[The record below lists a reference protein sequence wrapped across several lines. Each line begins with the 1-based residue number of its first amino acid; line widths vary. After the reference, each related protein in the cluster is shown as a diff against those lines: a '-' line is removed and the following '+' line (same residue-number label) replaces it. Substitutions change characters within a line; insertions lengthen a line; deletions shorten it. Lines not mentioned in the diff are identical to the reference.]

1 MVYFNRIFF
10 EDIRNCVRLALYFT
24 LTRDRNRFRRQFRR
38 KCGGQFTRPFRRK
51 FPSGAAFFRRFP
63 GYAVPGKP
71 RITVC
76 LIVPCCQIFCRSQS
90 NRALKSPSSIS
101 RSNVLRCWTTG
112 FGCRRFHWKKAVRSL
127 QGFPAKNCS
136 PEKSFLPGCCFPTR
150 FPHHFPTRCCSRR
163 NFLSIYPSC
172 RLTFH

>member
-1 MVYFNRIFF
+1 MVYFNRIFV

-63 GYAVPGKP
+63 GYTVPGKP

-76 LIVPCCQIFCRSQS
+76 LIVPCCQIFCRVVCRDCRSFFIVGRLVLGVAVFTGRRLFALC
-90 NRALKSPSSIS
+90 RAFLQ
-101 RSNVLRCWTTG
+101 RTALLRRA
-112 FGCRRFHWKKAVRSL
+112 FFRAAAFRRA
-127 QGFPAKNCS
+127 FPIT
-136 PEKSFLPGCCFPTR
+136 F
-150 FPHHFPTRCCSRR
+150 RR
-163 NFLSIYPSC
+163 AAALGG
-172 RLTFH
+172 TFCQYILHVV

>member
-1 MVYFNRIFF
+1 MAVQKEVWRAVHSAIPKAIPIRSCFLPKIPWIHCPWQTTHNRLPHRPLLP
-10 EDIRNCVRLALYFT
+10 DILPRRLQGLPQ
-24 LTRDRNRFRRQFRR
+24 L
-38 KCGGQFTRPFRRK
+38 
-51 FPSGAAFFRRFP
+51 
-63 GYAVPGKP
+63 
-71 RITVC
+71 
-76 LIVPCCQIFCRSQS
+76 LH
-90 NRALKSPSSIS
+90 
-101 RSNVLRCWTTG
+101 CWTAG